1 MSLVE
6 IADRWVIPG
15 LTLLAGWSVRWGVL
29 LAVFLIWLAVLPPRR
44 AATRYLMGMVLLA
57 SGLLL
62 PVVPRW
68 GRIAIPRSLTT
79 ANLGGSPSADA
90 VPRPA
95 LPIAEPDRMPIEV
108 PARKWIG
115 ANPTV
120 TDERPRPAEAVPAP
134 SPAATLGRWRW
145 AALTIAAGWFLAVFV
160 LACRLAGGMLWLV
173 RLRKEADDVD
183 EVSRLIFEDCRR
195 TIGLCRRVSLAAH
208 PAVGSPL
215 TLGGRGP
222 TILVPVE
229 WASWSEGDRRTSL
242 LHELAHLVRYD
253 DRLKLAQELIRIPF
267 FFHPLVHRL
276 MARIDRE
283 RELLC
288 DETVVALGS
297 DPLAYARLLLDLARC
312 PGRLLPFATTFR
324 VGCLRFFDRG
334 TVIVRIEHLL
344 EDDMG
349 RTLSRP
355 STLRLVATGIA
366 TLGVALGAGGVGVQT
381 VGPKVKKPGQDAQ
394 PAALAKQ
401 ASPRQI
407 EGLIREPDGKPAAGA
422 VVVAAL
428 RHAAEPNRQ
437 VLKTSSDGR
446 FIWSIPDG
454 VVSLYL
460 VVHKQGFA
468 PAIWMG
474 GLEADKR
481 GDKFEEQ
488 LRTPEPFSAVLVDTD
503 GRPLAGARVRIEMF
517 AHSATLPRDGT
528 GSQTVS
534 TTYTYVRREVIRDS
548 PLEELFET
556 TTDQNGAF
564 TLPTPGPDTWL
575 KLRVTPVGARSMRL
589 RAEKEPQGAIA
600 TTMGESG
607 FVAAPAGQSTR
618 LIAVPAARIAG
629 RVVTKLPGVNIMGL
643 EVSFQDSHPPDAGK
657 LASANFGVQDE
668 VKTDKDGRF
677 VIDALSEGTVNVFVH
692 GTGEGESWTYR
703 AAQDV
708 MLKPGET
715 SEIDFELVRGVEVKG
730 QVVAQSSETPVA
742 GAGVGVY
749 GPFRPRTGAMT
760 RSARTD
766 AQGTYRH
773 RLPPGET
780 YLYVM
785 APPPGFRRLAGEGS
799 SRTVNIPAGVDHF
812 DVPPLA
818 IAGAVTV
825 RGRVVDTAGAPVAG
839 ATIVGTCEGNV
850 CVQFPG
856 KETVTDAR
864 GEFRLPEGGYNTIAK
879 GEPARLLV
887 RLRDGAEHEVAVI
900 PGNDGVATVK
910 LALRVEKTAGVD
922 GPKNV
927 GPDELAGVVVDAHGK
942 PLEGVEVDAW
952 TWYPGNE
959 THTDA
964 RGWFRLAKLDK
975 SHKDRKIEVRFTKPG
990 YTPELFL
997 KQPSGVANWVVVL
1010 DNKTYF
1016 EGTVTTPGGK
1026 PAPGVLIRANP
1037 GMKQADGFM
1046 LSEIWTE
1053 TRTDE
1058 RGRYRL
1064 YAPADVYDVQVRAP
1078 DVGVARLKET
1088 SLGTDEAKRLDIS
1101 LSPGVKFRAKV
1112 VDSLTG
1118 KPVAGVRLWHWQHK
1132 GIEGR
1137 SESDGMV
1144 TIADML
1150 PGPFSFSVEADG
1162 YARWWSDQSSSQW
1175 GRRQILPGRSGGP
1188 GWQRN
1193 FDSVDFELRPAMEPV
1208 TITLEPAVKITGE
1221 VRDPDGNPVAGATV
1235 APALTGTGNS
1245 LTGDTRF
1252 SVTTD
1257 PQGHFEMPLP
1267 ASGEREYNVVAHDGK
1282 YQQWRKWANGVH
1294 RPFRAKPGEKLA
1306 MVLMLTSPATVRGRV
1321 VDGTGKPVANREVRA
1336 SAADKLENRYYDP
1349 TVKSAADGSF
1359 ELKYIRPGE
1368 QFIQAA
1374 PFWLDAAQAPPG
1386 SSLVVTL
1393 KAGETKDDLIL
1404 RVERE

>member
-1 MSLVE
+1 MNLID

-15 LTLLAGWSVRWGVL
+15 LALLAGWSVRWGVL

-44 AATRYLMGMVLLA
+44 AATRYLMGLVLLA

-79 ANLGGSPSADA
+79 ANPGGSPSADA

-134 SPAATLGRWRW
+134 SPASTLGGWRW
-145 AALTIAAGWFLAVFV
+145 AALAIAAGWFLAVFV

-222 TILVPVE
+222 TILVPLE
-229 WASWSEGDRRTSL
+229 WASWSERDRRTSL

-288 DETVVALGS
+288 DETVVALGA
-297 DPLAYARLLLDLARC
+297 DPLDYARLLLDLARC

-334 TVIVRIEHLL
+334 TVIVRIDHLL
-344 EDDMG
+344 EDDMR

-355 STLRLVATGIA
+355 STLRLVSTGIA
-366 TLGVALGAGGVGVQT
+366 TLVVALGAGGVGVQT
-381 VGPKVKKPGQDAQ
+381 VEPKVKKPGQNAQ

-428 RHAAEPNRQ
+428 RDAAEPNRQ
-437 VLKTSSDGR
+437 VLKTSNDGR
-446 FIWSIPDG
+446 FIWSIPEG
-454 VVSLYL
+454 AMSLYL

-468 PAIWMG
+468 PAFWMG
-474 GLEADKR
+474 WLDAEKR
-481 GDKFEEQ
+481 GDKFERQ
-488 LRTPEPFSAVLVDTD
+488 LQTPEPFSAVLVDTD

-517 AHSATLPRDGT
+517 AHS
-528 GSQTVS
+528 S
-534 TTYTYVRREVIRDS
+534 TSPPDSAGRGRTSTSFAYVRPLVIRDS

-564 TLPTPGPDTWL
+564 TLLASRPDTS
-575 KLRVTPVGARSMRL
+575 LRLGVSAPGGRSMRV
-589 RAEKEPQGAIA
+589 RAEKDLQGDLA
-600 TTMGESG
+600 TRLADWG
-607 FVAAPAGQSTR
+607 FVAAPPGQPTR
-618 LIAVPAARIAG
+618 VVAFPAARIAG
-629 RVVTKLPGVNIMGL
+629 RVFTKLPGVNVVGL
-643 EVSFQDSHPPDAGK
+643 KVSFQDSHPSNAGRS
-657 LASANFGVQDE
+657 LGANFGVQDE
-668 VKTDKDGRF
+668 VYTDKDGRF
-677 VIDALSEGTVNVFVH
+677 VIDGLSEGTVNVFVH
-692 GTGEGESWTYR
+692 GAGEGESWTYR

-708 MLKPGET
+708 MLRPGQT
-715 SEIDFELVRGVEVKG
+715 RDVDLELIRGVDVEGK
-730 QVVAQSSETPVA
+730 VVAQGSGTPVA

-749 GPFRPRTGAMT
+749 GPFRPRTGPMT
-760 RSARTD
+760 RNATTD
-766 AQGTYRH
+766 AHGIFHH

-780 YLYVM
+780 YLYVTG
-785 APPPGFRRLAGEGS
+785 PPPRLTRLTGEGS
-799 SRTVNIPAGVDHF
+799 SCTVNIPSGVDHF
-812 DVPPLA
+812 VVPPIT
-818 IAGAVTV
+818 IASAVTV
-825 RGRVVDTAGAPVAG
+825 RGRVVDTAGSPVAG

-850 CVQFPG
+850 CVPFPG

-879 GEPARLLV
+879 GQRARLLI
-887 RLRDGAEHEVAVI
+887 RLRGGAEHEASPV
-900 PGNDGVATVK
+900 PSEDGVVTVK
-910 LALRVEKTAGVD
+910 LPIRSATPAGLE
-922 GPKNV
+922 GPRDV
-927 GPDELAGVVVDAHGK
+927 GPDELAGVVVDVSGN
-942 PLEGVEVDAW
+942 PIEGVEVDAW

-959 THTDA
+959 TRTDS
-964 RGWFRLAKLDK
+964 RGEFRLRKLDK
-975 SHKDRKIEVRFTKPG
+975 TRKVEVVFRKTG
-990 YTPELFL
+990 YTPQLFL
-997 KQPSGVANWVVVL
+997 TQSTGKPGWVVVL
-1010 DNKTYF
+1010 GSKTYF
-1016 EGTVTTPGGK
+1016 EGIVTGPDGK
-1026 PAPGVLIRANP
+1026 AVANAQIRANQGP
-1037 GMKQADGFM
+1037 KRADGVRITG
-1046 LSEIWTE
+1046 IWTE
-1053 TRTDE
+1053 TRADAD
-1058 RGRYRL
+1058 GHYRL
-1064 YAPADVYDVQVRAP
+1064 YAQADTYDIQVRVP
-1078 DVGVARLKET
+1078 SIGTARLRDT
-1088 SLGTDEAKRLDIS
+1088 SVGTDEAKRLDIS

-1150 PGPFSFSVEADG
+1150 PGPFSFSVEANG

-1193 FDSVDFELRPAMEPV
+1193 FDRLDFELRPEMEPV
-1208 TITLEPAVKITGE
+1208 TITIEPAVKITGE

-1267 ASGEREYNVVAHDGK
+1267 ASGEREYNVVAHDGE

-1294 RPFRAKPGEKLA
+1294 RPVRAKPGEKLA

-1321 VDGTGKPVANREVRA
+1321 VDSTGKPVANREVRA

-1349 TVKSAADGSF
+1349 TVKSAADGCF

-1368 QFIQAA
+1368 QFIQVA